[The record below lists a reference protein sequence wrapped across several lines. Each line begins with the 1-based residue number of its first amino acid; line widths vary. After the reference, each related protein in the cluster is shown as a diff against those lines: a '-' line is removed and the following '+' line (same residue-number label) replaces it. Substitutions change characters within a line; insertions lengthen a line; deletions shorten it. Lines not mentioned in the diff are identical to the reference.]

1 MFYWQLMPS
10 LKFVVALLMRC
21 LSSPDPEIPLV
32 LLDATSVHLRNIMLR
47 TGTTAGK
54 SKAAVNFSVINL

>member
-1 MFYWQLMPS
+1 M
-10 LKFVVALLMRC
+10 VALLTRC
-21 LSSPDPEIPLV
+21 LSPPDPEIPLV
-32 LLDATSVHLRNIMLR
+32 PLDATSVHLRNIMLC